1 MTEDQAKVEPITV
14 KTSPISPTQKGMGIF
29 SRLLSF
35 SPLGPKTEN
44 PVQKSPKEEEP
55 SQVYYGVYIPCESKI
70 GADEGLFYYYIR
82 YSRHCTQLP
91 QSLLKL
97 NNYYCTFQ

>member
-1 MTEDQAKVEPITV
+1 MTEEQATLEPITV

-70 GADEGLFYYYIR
+70 GADEGL
-82 YSRHCTQLP
+82 
-91 QSLLKL
+91 LLLLHKFFWTL
-97 NNYYCTFQ
+97 HTTATILTRI